1 MWKRDASPR
10 PASVPTAPTAEPP
23 PRPAMA
29 PSALKSV
36 ETQPAENV
44 VMNLGKSVMIKGELN
59 ASEDLTLCGQMEGR
73 IAVLDHTLTVGPDAN
88 IHAEIR
94 ASTVVI
100 MGAVS
105 GNITATTRVD
115 IQSTGSVIGD
125 IISPRIAIAEGG
137 QLLGKVQM
145 TDDKTRARR
154 TA

>member
-1 MWKRDASPR
+1 MWKRDASPK
-10 PASVPTAPTAEPP
+10 PASAPTEPAAEPSP
-23 PRPAMA
+23 KPA
-29 PSALKSV
+29 PSALKPL
-36 ETQPAENV
+36 ETQRTENV

-59 ASEDLTLCGQMEGR
+59 ASEDLTLYGQMEGR
-73 IAVLDHTLTVGPDAN
+73 VAVLDHTLTVGPDAH

-115 IQSTGSVIGD
+115 IQSTGSVVGD
-125 IISPRIAIAEGG
+125 IISPRIAIADGG